1 MESTVVKI
9 LDDNGNLVE
18 HNILF
23 TFECEELGKNYIAYD
38 GNSIGSVGKPTIC
51 VVSYD
56 PNVDLNKLEPVTDSE
71 ELKMVNDVINQI
83 VED

>member
-1 MESTVVKI
+1 MENTVVKI

-23 TFECEELGKNYIAYD
+23 TFECEELGKCYIAYD
-38 GNSIGSVGKPTIC
+38 GNAVGSDGDRIIC
-51 VVSYD
+51 VASYD
-56 PNVDLNKLEPVTDSE
+56 PNVDLNKLEPVTDEE

-83 VED
+83 MED

>member
-1 MESTVVKI
+1 MENTVVKI

-23 TFECEELGKNYIAYD
+23 TFECEELGKSYIAYD
-38 GNSIGSVGKPTIC
+38 GNPIGGVEEQTIC

-56 PNVDLNKLEPVTDSE
+56 PNADLNKLEPVTDSE

-83 VED
+83 MED

>member
-1 MESTVVKI
+1 MENTVVKI

-23 TFECEELGKNYIAYD
+23 TFECEELGKSYIAYD
-38 GNSIGSVGKPTIC
+38 GNAIGSVGEQTIC

-56 PNVDLNKLEPVTDSE
+56 PNVDLNKLEPVTDPE

-83 VED
+83 MED

>member
-1 MESTVVKI
+1 MENTVIKI

-38 GNSIGSVGKPTIC
+38 GNALSNQGEQLIC
-51 VVSYD
+51 VASYD

-83 VED
+83 MED

>member
-1 MESTVVKI
+1 MENTVIKI

-38 GNSIGSVGKPTIC
+38 GNDIGSEGEQVIC
-51 VVSYD
+51 VASYD
-56 PNVDLNKLEPVTDSE
+56 PNMDLNKLEPVTDSE

-83 VED
+83 MED

>member
-1 MESTVVKI
+1 MENAVVKI
-9 LDDNGNLVE
+9 LDENGNLVE

-23 TFECEELGKNYIAYD
+23 TFECEELGKSYIVYD
-38 GNSIGSVGKPTIC
+38 GNPIGSEGEQIIC

-56 PNVDLNKLEPVTDSE
+56 PNVDLNKLEPVTDPE

-83 VED
+83 MED

>member
-1 MESTVVKI
+1 MGKTVVKI
-9 LDDNGNLVE
+9 LDDNGNLIE

-38 GNSIGSVGKPTIC
+38 GSVKGKDGVQTIC
-51 VVSYD
+51 VASYD
-56 PNVDLNKLEPVTDSE
+56 PEADLNKLEPVIDSE

-83 VED
+83 MED